1 MNQFFGEFLREFLHE
16 LWAFYRHETQQVGHI
31 TGCHGIGYI

>member
-1 MNQFFGEFLREFLHE
+1 MNQFFGEFLLHE
-16 LWAFYRHETQQVGHI
+16 LWAFYRHETQRVGHI